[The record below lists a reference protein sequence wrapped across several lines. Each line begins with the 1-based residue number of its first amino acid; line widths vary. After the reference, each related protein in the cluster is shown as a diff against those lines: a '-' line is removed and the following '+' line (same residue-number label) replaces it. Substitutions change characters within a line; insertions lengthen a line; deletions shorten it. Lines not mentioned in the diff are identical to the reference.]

1 MIPLNGSG
9 RSSMQHKKKF
19 TLIAMLMVIV
29 IFTGVMGY
37 MFLLNVHFV
46 DALYMT
52 AITISTVG
60 YGEVAKMN
68 DAAKLF
74 SILLIFSGLGVVGYG
89 VTSLFTLVFEGEMR
103 EAWRKKRME
112 TKIRELKDHYIVCGA
127 GAVGQ
132 TVIKSFREH
141 AAPFVVI
148 EENEKRVEDL
158 QASGVLAIT
167 GDATNE
173 DILQQAGILR
183 ARGIVCTLSTDAENV
198 FTVLTARQMHD
209 DIYIVSKAIDPSA
222 HRKLLKAG
230 ANKTISPNEIGGLR
244 IAAHMVRP
252 SVISFLDMI
261 TRSGEI
267 ALELEEVVI
276 KAHSALAGKKLS
288 EAKIPEQSGLIVLAL
303 RKKEDKDFKFNP
315 SSKETLEEGD
325 TMVVLGTDEQVMR
338 LSAL

>member
-1 MIPLNGSG
+1 MPPK
-9 RSSMQHKKKF
+9 QKF
-19 TLIAMLMVIV
+19 TLMAMLMLVVIM
-29 IFTGVMGY
+29 TGVIGY
-37 MFLLNVHFV
+37 MLLLDIAFV

-60 YGEVAKMN
+60 YGEVAIMD

-74 SILLIFSGLGVVGYG
+74 SILLIFSGLGVVGFS
-89 VTSLFTLVFEGEMR
+89 VTSLFTLFFEGDMK

-112 TKIRELKDHYIVCGA
+112 SKIRDLKDHYIVCGA
-127 GAVGQ
+127 GDVGQ
-132 TVIKSFREH
+132 TVIKSFRDH
-141 AAPFVVI
+141 GASFVVI

-158 QASGVLAIT
+158 KQAGVLAIP

-173 DILQQAGILR
+173 ETLRQAGIHSAL
-183 ARGIVCTLSTDAENV
+183 GIVCTLSTDAENV

-209 DIYIVSKAIDPSA
+209 DIYIVSKAIDANA
-222 HRKLLKAG
+222 HGKLLKAG
-230 ANKTISPNEIGGLR
+230 ANKTISPSEIGGLR

-252 SVISFLDMI
+252 AVISFLDMI
-261 TRSGEI
+261 TRSDDL

-276 KAHSALAGKKLS
+276 KAHSTLAGKKLF
-288 EAKIPEQSGLIVLAL
+288 EARIPEQSGLIVLAL
-303 RKKEDKDFKFNP
+303 RKKEDKSFRFNP

-325 TMVVLGTDEQVMR
+325 TMVVLGTDEQVKR

>member
-1 MIPLNGSG
+1 
-9 RSSMQHKKKF
+9 MQHKQKF
-19 TLIAMLMVIV
+19 TMIAMMMVAV
-29 IFTGVMGY
+29 LFTGVIGY
-37 MFLLNVHFV
+37 MILLDIRFV

-74 SILLIFSGLGVVGYG
+74 SIMLIFSGLGVFGFG
-89 VTSLFTLVFEGEMR
+89 VTSLLTLFFEGDIK
-103 EAWRKKRME
+103 EAWRIKKME
-112 TKIRELKDHYIVCGA
+112 TRIRELKEHYIICGA
-127 GAVGQ
+127 GDVGR
-132 TVIKSFREH
+132 TVIKSFEDH
-141 AAPFVVI
+141 AATFVVI
-148 EENEKRVEDL
+148 EENEKRVDDL
-158 QASGVLAIT
+158 KAAGVLAIL
-167 GDATNE
+167 GNATDE
-173 DILQQAGILR
+173 DVLLKAGIHTT
-183 ARGIVCTLSTDAENV
+183 RGIVCTLPTDAENV

-209 DIYIVSKAIDPSA
+209 DIYIVSKAIEQSA

-230 ANKTISPNEIGGLR
+230 ANKTISPSEIGGLR

-261 TRSGEI
+261 TRSGDL
-267 ALELEEVVI
+267 ALELEEVII
-276 KAHSALAGKKLS
+276 KAHSALTGKKLF
-288 EAKIPEQSGLIVLAL
+288 EAKIPEQTGLIVLAL
-303 RKKEDKDFKFNP
+303 KKHTDKEFRFNP